1 MNYDHLLAKRTERIK
16 ASAIREILK
25 VVSQP
30 GMISL
35 AGGLPAPASFP
46 LEIINELSSLVIK
59 KYGSKAFQYSA
70 TEGFP
75 ELRDAL
81 TIFLSQKGIRVTA
94 DEVCI
99 TSGSQ
104 GLLDGVGKVLISPG
118 DKVVV
123 EAPTYL
129 GALQAFNSYGPE
141 YICVPTDDDGI
152 IPEYLEEVLKTQK
165 IKFIYLVPT
174 FQNPT
179 GRTLSL
185 ERRQK
190 VAELIQKYDALVLE
204 DDPYS
209 DLRFRGI
216 PLPSIKSMAPDNVI
230 YAGTLSKILAPGFR
244 IGFYIAPADLRRWLL
259 LAKQGVDLHTG
270 TYAQAIAAE
279 YITGGYLQKQ
289 ICRIIDIYKPKQE
302 AMLAAMNT
310 HFPDTFKWS
319 RPEGGMFIWVEGPQ
333 GFDTGAMYSKAVEKK
348 VAYVPGKYFYA
359 HDGDGL
365 GTMRLNF
372 TVSDP
377 EQIEKAIHTLSD
389 VIKSG

>member
-46 LEIINELSSLVIK
+46 LELIDELSSLVIK

-81 TIFLSQKGIRVTA
+81 AIFLAQKGIQITA
-94 DEVCI
+94 DDVCI

-129 GALQAFNSYGPE
+129 GALQAFNSYGPD

-152 IPEYLEEVLKTQK
+152 IPEYLEKVLKTQK

-209 DLRFRGI
+209 DLRFRGT

-244 IGFYIAPADLRRWLL
+244 TGFYIAPADLRRWLL

-279 YITGGYLQKQ
+279 YITSGYLQKQ

-302 AMLAAMNT
+302 AMLAAMDT

-333 GFDTGAMYSKAVEKK
+333 SFDAGAMYSEAVENK

-365 GTMRLNF
+365 ETMRLNF

-377 EQIEKAIHTLSD
+377 ELIEKAIHTLSD